1 MSPQQITELIQ
12 RGLPGSRATVA
23 SEDNVHFEAV
33 VVAASFAGLRAV
45 QRHKL
50 VYETLGALMGNEIH
64 ALALKVYTPDE
75 YERERSAQASDPA
88 RG

>member
-1 MSPQQITELIQ
+1 MNPQQITELIQ

-33 VVAASFAGLRAV
+33 VVAEKFTGLRAV

-50 VYETLGALMGNEIH
+50 VYETLGTLMGNEIH

-75 YERERSAQASDPA
+75 YERSGQAGSST

>member
-1 MSPQQITELIQ
+1 MNPQQITELIQ

-33 VVAASFAGLRAV
+33 VVATSFAGLRAV

-75 YERERSAQASDPA
+75 YTSQASGPA

>member
-1 MSPQQITELIQ
+1 MNPQQLADLIH
-12 RGLPGSRATVA
+12 RGLPGSRASVA

-33 VVAASFAGLRAV
+33 VVAEKFAGLRSV
-45 QRHKL
+45 QRHQL
-50 VYETLGALMGNEIH
+50 VYAALGKLMGNEIH

-75 YERERSAQASDPA
+75 FASQG

>member
-1 MSPQQITELIQ
+1 MNPQQIAELIQ

-33 VVAASFAGLRAV
+33 VIAEKFAGLRSV

-64 ALALKVYTPDE
+64 ALALQVFTPDE
-75 YERERSAQASDPA
+75 YAHLAKP
-88 RG
+88 

>member
-1 MSPQQITELIQ
+1 MNPQQITELIQ

-33 VVAASFAGLRAV
+33 VIAEKFGGLKAI
-45 QRHKL
+45 QRHQL
-50 VYETLGALMGNEIH
+50 VYATLGGAVGGEIH
-64 ALALKVYTPDE
+64 ALALKVYTPEEFLDQGTG
-75 YERERSAQASDPA
+75 RP

>member
-1 MSPQQITELIQ
+1 MSPQQIAELIQ
-12 RGLPGSRATVA
+12 RGLPGSRAEVA

-33 VVAASFAGLRAV
+33 VVAEKFAGLRAV

-50 VYETLGALMGNEIH
+50 VYETLGPLMGNEIH

-75 YERERSAQASDPA
+75 YSGQASSPA

>member
-1 MSPQQITELIQ
+1 MNPQQITELIQ

-33 VVAASFAGLRAV
+33 VVAENFAGLRAV

-50 VYETLGALMGNEIH
+50 VYETLGTLMGNEIH

-75 YERERSAQASDPA
+75 YERERSSQPSSSA

>member
-1 MSPQQITELIQ
+1 MSPLEVATLIE
-12 RGLPGSRATVA
+12 RGLPGSRASVA

-33 VVAASFAGLRAV
+33 VVTASFAGLRAV

-50 VYETLGALMGNEIH
+50 VYETLGPKMGNEIH
-64 ALALKVYTPDE
+64 ALALKVYTPEE
-75 YERERSAQASDPA
+75 YASQASPA

>member
-1 MSPQQITELIQ
+1 MNPEQITELIQ
-12 RGLPGSRATVA
+12 RGLAGSRATVS

-33 VVAASFAGLRAV
+33 VVATSFAGLRAV

-64 ALALKVYTPDE
+64 ALALKVYTPEE
-75 YERERSAQASDPA
+75 YAGHPGGPT

>member
-1 MSPQQITELIQ
+1 MNPQQIAELIQ

-33 VVAASFAGLRAV
+33 VIAEKFAGLRSV

-75 YERERSAQASDPA
+75 YAGQASGPG

>member
-1 MSPQQITELIQ
+1 MNPQQITELIQ

-33 VVAASFAGLRAV
+33 VVATSFAGLRAV

-50 VYETLGALMGNEIH
+50 VYQALGALMGNEIH
-64 ALALKVYTPDE
+64 ALALQVYTPDE
-75 YERERSAQASDPA
+75 YAGRASGPV

>member
-1 MSPQQITELIQ
+1 MNPQQITELIQ
-12 RGLPGSRATVA
+12 RGLPGSRAMVA

-33 VVAASFAGLRAV
+33 VIAEKFAGLRSV

-50 VYETLGALMGNEIH
+50 VYETLGASMGNEIH

-75 YERERSAQASDPA
+75 YAGQAGGPA

>member
-1 MSPQQITELIQ
+1 MNPQQIAELIQ

-33 VVAASFAGLRAV
+33 VIAEKFAGLRSV

-50 VYETLGALMGNEIH
+50 VYETLGASMGNEIH

-75 YERERSAQASDPA
+75 YAGQAGGPA

>member
-1 MSPQQITELIQ
+1 MSPLEVTELIQ
-12 RGLPGSRATVA
+12 RGLPGSRASVA

-33 VVAASFAGLRAV
+33 VVAASFKGLRAV

-50 VYETLGALMGNEIH
+50 VYETLGSKMGNEIH
-64 ALALKVYTPDE
+64 ALALKVYTPEE
-75 YERERSAQASDPA
+75 YAGQANPA

>member
-1 MSPQQITELIQ
+1 MNPQQITELIQ
-12 RGLPGSRATVA
+12 RGLPGSRATVS

-33 VVAASFAGLRAV
+33 VVGASFAGLRAV

-50 VYETLGALMGNEIH
+50 VYETLGTLMGNEIH

-75 YERERSAQASDPA
+75 YERERSGPA
-88 RG
+88 GGPGRG

>member
-1 MSPQQITELIQ
+1 MNPQQVAELIQ
-12 RGLPGSRATVA
+12 RGLEGSRASVS

-33 VVAASFAGLRAV
+33 VVAAAFAGKRPL
-45 QRHKL
+45 QRHQL
-50 VYETLGALMGNEIH
+50 VYAALGPAMGGEIH

-75 YERERSAQASDPA
+75 YASSG

>member
-1 MSPQQITELIQ
+1 MNPQQIAELIQ

-33 VVAASFAGLRAV
+33 VIAEKFAGLRSV

-75 YERERSAQASDPA
+75 FAAQAGGPA